1 MTVSSLNKKDSSAG
15 LTKVNERELALAGV
29 RQARAVAQKIVEL
42 GQSTDLDT
50 IQVGNDAIRIF
61 KFPRGAGTYFTIPT
75 EELSKLRERSF
86 VSTLLGDVVPRFND
100 ETDVAITKNGLPRGV
115 CDSIRIVRELKALL
129 GEPDRDNPAP
139 KRLIVAGRNITFQ
152 VAKRATGL
160 VWKTD
165 RESAQFLTSLTTAK
179 LVSAGVPNIPMMSK
193 DECALMRGNAQTLGI
208 SGPRVDGIL
217 SLLPAPSPTTPDV
230 VAPLEERTV
239 TFKVR
244 VLKGDFKWCI
254 DAKEAPLLRHEQL
267 LPAISRLADSSVA
280 VLPNHNPSK
289 ELVVSGPSFKKHCG
303 VKGQLLDIW
312 RKAAEGLPVS
322 ESRTIKFETEQGPQ
336 SLEIGY
342 RSLIGQ
348 PALVITPPSIG
359 LVKSIEALRAIDPTA
374 ILPVEL
380 YGGKAIA
387 CSVSSLRELG
397 IRHGTEFVE
406 RLKGVLGEPPHE
418 HFSEKQISI
427 EGGAVRFFSARCGS
441 SFVWAVDARD
451 KKLFTSSQ
459 FFKIMYPEGHVHFST
474 KLMVA
479 LTPQGLRRLGITIPS
494 SATNDIPRLAEILSA
509 PPHQIPIFTASLGS
523 GTIPCLMR
531 ADLAPF
537 QDAFKSWSSSL
548 VGIASIN
555 QSERTVHRE
564 ELEEICPALSRFL
577 DSESKAL
584 SQGATREISIP
595 ACDLNLTLIK
605 THGQNKVGFALKDI
619 DADTLSEHLSEMD
632 PRSEAFKTV
641 HGGYG
646 VRIDPDLLRETHGKY
661 REIYAALIS
670 RVGYDPSS
678 LSAPLAID
686 LLIETVGTIRLH
698 LPHDAP
704 YDAWYVSPTDV
715 DMLTSP
721 ALATALGVQNTIP
734 YREPDHI
741 RITRDQ
747 MQKRDV
753 PNAKPLAEKLHLFL
767 GDAGSYV
774 GNIPVDIGP
783 LQAFIV
789 ALPSGHISWAIRQ
802 SDKHLLYHPTV
813 ESILFEGAIPPFNE
827 RLHISI
833 STPQLTP
840 FVHRA
845 EAARQDILNLVSS
858 APRTENTLEERIE
871 INGTVF
877 HLPYTMRRSNTVL
890 AIRKE
895 DLPALAEALEWTLRE
910 DANNKDFDTDSDLVS
925 ALSLLGEDARDV
937 AAYLLLSRGEIS
949 AEQLTFM
956 MKKVRAICR
965 PSRTSQS
972 VMGLPLV
979 LNRPEVEVIEE
990 TDAGIPFLKIR
1001 GTCPGATEIQL
1012 TGEASRIFHVS
1023 PDGTFE
1029 GNVPI
1034 RAAREIRLEFM
1045 AFNHNRS
1052 GRSDLVQID
1061 LDLRHLVD
1069 ILELQDDALLRLLE
1083 RRGDIVEQIQGS
1095 DPVSTFRR
1103 NLLTRQ
1109 VARKALRHFTKDE
1122 AEGFAYLQSRLEHAP
1137 SRLSRAI
1144 LTAVDDEFRRVQEE
1158 EFDEQGTKSFFFQRW
1173 GAYKI
1178 REAIRNGEKGIML
1191 SFDPGLGKTRTALL
1205 AVGNEKFLAVV
1216 PNGVVSFWAA
1226 EARDVRPHSTVQVL
1240 AGPYVE
1246 RDHTLREQADPTSLI
1261 TNIEYVRQEPSGERI
1276 SSLSRTI
1283 CVVDEA
1289 HFLCNDG
1296 TSQSQAISN
1305 LESDFKLL
1313 LTATPFGQYSGMGP
1327 LLTHLAEGLSYSRRE
1342 VSRVFSPDTP
1352 EDLVVLHHLLSP
1364 HMIYLGK
1371 EDLFDNPPEGQ
1382 AVRPAHTLPRKTFI
1396 SPEEAGK
1403 FVISDEQLRSQ
1414 IELIAFP
1421 EQWATKHKPLATY
1434 EDQKSSCYRN
1444 GYFEV
1449 HAAVDQITN
1458 DPEYIGSY
1466 APSPKHAAMRAIIE
1480 KEVVGNAAKVVIMC
1494 RYRKQVEKYARMFE
1508 EYGVC
1513 TIWGEMPQNHRGE
1526 KTENGKVCR
1535 FATDND
1541 GKFFLDHE
1549 GRMIPDMQGGTI
1561 LASDYEL
1568 QAFQKRADKRVL
1580 IATYDCAA
1588 VGITATAGQA
1598 MVFDQVPPS
1607 HLILSQAM
1615 DRIHRLDA
1623 TFNHIE
1629 VRYYFMVSQ
1638 FPDINIDHLVADL
1651 PKEKQ
1656 DYVRRFL
1663 RETQCEIDRQRIQKN
1678 GQIFSHIIHGRPFA
1692 SDW

>member
-1 MTVSSLNKKDSSAG
+1 MTASIDKKDLPAG
-15 LTKVNERELALAGV
+15 VIKVNERAFASAGV
-29 RQARAVAQKIVEL
+29 KQSRAIAQKITEL
-42 GQSTDLDT
+42 GQSTNLDT
-50 IQVGNDAIRIF
+50 IQVGNDTIRIF
-61 KFPRGAGTYFTIPT
+61 KIPRGAGTYFSVPT
-75 EELSKLRERSF
+75 EELRKLRDSAF
-86 VSTLLGDVVPRFND
+86 ISTLLGDVVPRFND
-100 ETDVAITKNGLPRGV
+100 ETDVAITKNGLPKGA

-129 GEPDRDNPAP
+129 GEPDGNHPSS
-139 KRLIVAGRNITFQ
+139 KRLTIGNRDIMFQ
-152 VAKRATGL
+152 VAKRGTGI

-179 LVSAGVPNIPMMSK
+179 LVSAQVPNIPSPSK
-193 DECALMRGNAQTLGI
+193 DEYALVHSNTKPLGI
-208 SGPRVDGIL
+208 TRQRMDGIL
-217 SLLPAPSPTTPDV
+217 SLLPEPLPTTPDV
-230 VAPLEERTV
+230 VATLEDLAV

-244 VLKGDFKWCI
+244 VIKGDFKWCI
-254 DAKEAPLLRHEQL
+254 DAKTAPLLRHEQL

-280 VLPNHNPSK
+280 VLPTHNPSK

-312 RKAAEGLPVS
+312 RKAAEGLNVS
-322 ESRTIKFETEQGPQ
+322 ESRAIKFETERGPQ

-342 RSLIGQ
+342 RSLIGK
-348 PALVITPPSIG
+348 PVLVITPPSIE
-359 LVKSIEALRAIDPTA
+359 LVKSIEALHAIDPTA

-380 YGGKAIA
+380 YGGKGIP
-387 CSVSSLRELG
+387 CSVLPLRELG
-397 IRHGTEFVE
+397 IRHGTEFAE
-406 RLKGVLGEPPHE
+406 RLKSVLGEPPQE
-418 HFSEKQISI
+418 HFSEKQVPV
-427 EGGAVRFFSARCGS
+427 EGGEVRFFSVRSGT
-441 SFVWAVDARD
+441 SFVWALDARD
-451 KKLFTSSQ
+451 KKLFTSSA
-459 FFKIMYPEGHVHFST
+459 FFKIIYPEGHVPFSM

-479 LTPQGLRRLGITIPS
+479 LTPQGLSRFGLNIPS
-494 SATNDIPRLAEILSA
+494 SAVNDIPRLAETLSA
-509 PPHQIPIFTASLGS
+509 PPHQIPIFTASLGG
-523 GTIPCLMR
+523 GTIQCLMR
-531 ADLAPF
+531 ADLASF

-548 VGIASIN
+548 VGIASID
-555 QSERTVHRE
+555 QSEHTVHRE

-577 DSESKAL
+577 DSESKGL
-584 SQGATREISIP
+584 NYGTTRDISIP
-595 ACDLNLTLIK
+595 ACDLALTLIK
-605 THGQNKVGFALKDI
+605 TRGQKKVGFALKDI
-619 DADTLSEHLSEMD
+619 DADTLSEHLSKMD
-632 PRSEAFKTV
+632 PRSGAFKAI
-641 HGGYG
+641 HGEHG
-646 VRIDPDLLRETHGKY
+646 VRVDPELLGETHGKC
-661 REIYAALIS
+661 RELYAALIS
-670 RVGYDPSS
+670 RLGYDPSS

-686 LLIETVGTIRLH
+686 LPIETVGTIRFH

-704 YDAWYVSPTDV
+704 YDAWYVSPTDANI
-715 DMLTSP
+715 LASP

-734 YREPDHI
+734 YRESDHI

-747 MQKRDV
+747 MQKRSV
-753 PNAKPLAEKLHLFL
+753 PNAKPLAEKLHAFL
-767 GDAGSYV
+767 GDADSYV

-802 SDKHLLYHPTV
+802 NDEHLLYHPTV
-813 ESILFEGAIPPFNE
+813 ESILFQGAIPPFND

-833 STPQLTP
+833 STPQLAP

-845 EAARQDILNLVSS
+845 EAARQDILELVNS
-858 APRTENTLEERIE
+858 APRAEGALEEQIE
-871 INGTVF
+871 INGAVF

-890 AIRKE
+890 AILKE
-895 DLPALAEALEWTLRE
+895 DLPALAEALQWTLRE
-910 DANNKDFDTDSDLVS
+910 DAHNEDFDTDSDLVS
-925 ALSLLGEDARDV
+925 ALSLLGNDDRDV

-949 AEQLTFM
+949 AEQLAFM
-956 MKKVRAICR
+956 MRKVRAICR

-972 VMGLPLV
+972 VAGLPIV
-979 LNRPEVEVIEE
+979 LKRPAVEVREE
-990 TDAGIPFLKIR
+990 TDRGVPFLKIQGICR
-1001 GTCPGATEIQL
+1001 GATEIQL
-1012 TGEASRIFHVS
+1012 TGDASRIFQVS

-1029 GNVPI
+1029 GNLPI
-1034 RAAREIRLEFM
+1034 REAREIQLEFM

-1069 ILELQDDALLRLLE
+1069 IIDSPDDVLLRLLE
-1083 RRGDIVEQIQGS
+1083 RRGDIVVQIQGN
-1095 DPVSTFRR
+1095 DPASTFRK

-1109 VARKALRHFTKDE
+1109 VARKLLRHFTKDE
-1122 AEGFAYLQSRLEHAP
+1122 AEGFAYLQSQIENSP

-1144 LTAVDDEFRRVQEE
+1144 LTAVNEEFRRVQEE
-1158 EFDEQGTKSFFFQRW
+1158 EFDEQGSKSFFFQRW

-1205 AVGNEKFLAVV
+1205 AVGNERFLAVV

-1240 AGPYVE
+1240 AGPYAE
-1246 RDHTLREQADPTSLI
+1246 RDHVLREQDDPTSLI

-1276 SSLSRTI
+1276 NSLSRTI

-1305 LESDFKLL
+1305 VSSDFKLL
-1313 LTATPFGQYSGMGP
+1313 LTATPFAQYSGMGP
-1327 LLTHLAEGLSYSRRE
+1327 LLTHLAEDIAYSRRE
-1342 VSRVFSPDTP
+1342 ISRVFSPDTP

-1403 FVISDEQLRSQ
+1403 FVVSDEQLRSQ

-1421 EQWATKHKPLATY
+1421 EQWAAKHKPLATY
-1434 EDQKSSCYRN
+1434 EDRKSSCYRN

-1458 DPEYIGSY
+1458 DPEYIGST
-1466 APSPKHAAMRAIIE
+1466 AASPKHEAMRVIIE

-1513 TIWGEMPQNHRGE
+1513 SIWGEMPQNHRGE

-1535 FATDND
+1535 FATDHD
-1541 GKFFLDHE
+1541 GKFVLDHE
-1549 GRMIPDMQGGTI
+1549 GRFISDTRGQTI

-1598 MVFDQVPPS
+1598 MVFDQMPPS

-1623 TFNHIE
+1623 TFNHAE

-1638 FPDINIDHLVADL
+1638 FPDINYNHLIADL

-1663 RETQCEIDRQRIQKN
+1663 RETQCEIDRQRVQKN
-1678 GQIFSHIIHGRPFA
+1678 GQIFSHIIHGRSFS